1 MHSIIRSSLFGGLIA
16 GVAGTM
22 ILVISQITGGADPA
36 NSMSPM
42 SIILSLLGCMV
53 MLTSGLF
60 AVWHYT
66 TENEVT
72 LKGSNGVGIGAL
84 AGIAYSVV
92 ALLLIQI
99 MVAMGILMGP
109 DEIIEMIR
117 ETGAFDG
124 AEQAE
129 SMTRMGIK
137 WGTPIIT
144 AIGGIIMGLT
154 GGAIGAALF
163 KHGNEELSE

>member
-1 MHSIIRSSLFGGLIA
+1 MDSIVRSALFGGLIA
-16 GVAGTM
+16 GIAGT
-22 ILVISQITGGADPA
+22 IVSVISQITGGTDPA

-42 SIILSLLGCMV
+42 GIIVGLLGCMV

-72 LKGSNGVGIGAL
+72 LKGSKGVGIGAL
-84 AGIAYSVV
+84 AGIAYSAV
-92 ALLLIQI
+92 ALLLYQI
-99 MVAMGILMGP
+99 LIAMGILMGP

-124 AEQAE
+124 VEQAE

-137 WGTPIIT
+137 WGTPIIM